1 MRARRYLKPE
11 LRRRRTMADIKLS
24 REEELVAF
32 FVNRCGRDGNLGR
45 TRLMKLLYLADYEA
59 RRFLG
64 RPISGAKYIWHFFGP
79 YDPRLS
85 AWIHRLTDGGVLV
98 EAPVTYP
105 SGKSGFLYTPGPRQV
120 PQTFK
125 PVEIEILSY
134 VCRQYSRVELREL
147 LDDVVY
153 QTEPMLRAQKKKA
166 KERPLEM
173 DMVNNAK
180 AGELTIPLDELLE
193 RRRQL
198 RAGECLSHAEAMT
211 AVERKLKTADV
222 AA

>member
-1 MRARRYLKPE
+1 
-11 LRRRRTMADIKLS
+11 MAENNPS
-24 REEELVAF
+24 REEELVEF
-32 FVNRCGRDGNLGR
+32 FVKHCGGDGELGR

-79 YDPRLS
+79 FDPRLPT
-85 AWIHRLTDGGVLV
+85 WINRLRDSGVLV

-105 SGKSGFLYTPGPRQV
+105 SGKSGFLYTPGPKQAALS
-120 PQTFK
+120 FK
-125 PVEIEILSY
+125 PVEVEILSY

-147 LDDVVY
+147 LDDIVY
-153 QTEPMLRAQKKKA
+153 QTEPMLRAKRKGA

-173 DMVNNAK
+173 DMINNAK
-180 AGELTIPLDELLE
+180 AGELSVPLEELIE

-198 RAGECLSHAEAMT
+198 RAGEGISHADAMT
-211 AVERKLKTADV
+211 ALEQQLQSLD
-222 AA
+222 AAA